1 MSLGLIRA
9 ALVGVALTLTL
20 ALALAGSAAA
30 CVCFEA
36 TVEERLDDAD
46 AAVVG
51 RVVSEREGELN
62 GLRQLYLTLEVE
74 QRVKGDVE
82 RTLEIRTPLGTD
94 CGVDIPRDEPVG
106 LLLTS
111 APPGTWFATA
121 CSVVNPGQLVVE
133 GGEPRGGPIKVAIG
147 AVVLGLV
154 LLWALLRL
162 RKGSRPDL
170 PGAPGQ

>member
-1 MSLGLIRA
+1 VSLGLIRIGLVAA
-9 ALVGVALTLTL
+9 ALTM
-20 ALALAGSAAA
+20 ALASPAAA
-30 CVCFEA
+30 CVCVEA
-36 TVEERLDDAD
+36 TVEQRLDDAD

-51 RVVSEREGELN
+51 RVVAEREGELN
-62 GLRQLYLTLEVE
+62 GLPQLYLTVDVE

-82 RTLEIRTPLGTD
+82 RMLEVRTPLRTD
-94 CGVDIPRDEPVG
+94 CDVEVPRDEPVG

-147 AVVLGLV
+147 AVILAFV
-154 LLWALLRL
+154 LLWALHRL